1 MAATLSSAIEAI
13 WETSREEI
21 GRRIA
26 TLEHAVAAMLAG
38 DLGDDLRA
46 RAHSDAHK
54 LAGSLGM
61 FGFATG
67 SALAQQ
73 LEQALATDGAP
84 ELGDV
89 PHLAELTVALRHEL
103 EGGREAVPV
112 TNVPPPRDGSLV
124 LLVVDDDDQRGQALL
139 GAAEARGVR
148 MLLATDLHRARGL
161 IAQASPELVLLSMSI
176 GGDVDAAMG
185 FLAETSTTRPVMVLG
200 GVHSQ
205 LDRVEVATCGGRGF
219 LAPSLDPSEMIA
231 AAIDLHER
239 LRVRGTRIL
248 AVDDDEVV
256 LSVLSSVLGEAGL
269 SVATCGRPTD
279 FWKRLDEFAPDLVL
293 LDFDMPGVSG
303 PQLCRAMRNEPRWAG
318 IPVIFLTSR
327 TDVESVRTVFD
338 AGADDYLSKPFVG
351 PEVVARI
358 ASRLERVRLYRAL
371 ADHDSLTGLPNR
383 RKSVEVLDTL
393 MRMADRRQQPMSFA
407 IVDVDRFKSINDAYG
422 HAGGDAV
429 LCELGSL
436 MTRYFRGE
444 DVVARWGGDELVV
457 GMYAM
462 TDADARQRL
471 GALVEQVRDHRFH
484 DAGIAVTLSIGV
496 AQYGTDGADIAELY
510 HAADAAL
517 YIAKAEGRDR
527 VVAAGR
533 GPADGPATVDVAIVE
548 DDAVLGRLL
557 EHALQT
563 RGYRTHLIT
572 DGVTAATE
580 LAAADPKILA
590 PLLLLDWDLP
600 GLDGL
605 RVLRALRD
613 GGVLER
619 TQVIMLTARGA
630 ESEVLAALEAGA
642 IDHITKPFSVPALMQ
657 RVRRAVER
665 CTAGFSDPRSMPI
678 A

>member
-1 MAATLSSAIEAI
+1 MSPAGALQAI
-13 WETSREEI
+13 WEHSR
-21 GRRIA
+21 GDVLAQVDVIA
-26 TLEHAVAAMLAG
+26 DAVTDALTGCLDEQTRGHA
-38 DLGDDLRA
+38 A
-46 RAHSDAHK
+46 REAHK
-54 LAGSLGM
+54 LAGSVGTL
-61 FGFATG
+61 GFAVA
-67 SALAQQ
+67 SEHARALQHA
-73 LEQALATDGAP
+73 LDTPHGPPQADLP
-84 ELGDV
+84 S
-89 PHLAELTVALRHEL
+89 LAELTVALRHEL

-176 GGDVDAAMG
+176 GGDVDGAMG

-205 LDRVEVATCGGRGF
+205 VDRVEVATCGGRGF
-219 LAPSLDPSEMIA
+219 LAPSLDPSETIA

-279 FWKRLDEFAPDLVL
+279 LWKRLDEFAPDLVL

-318 IPVIFLTSR
+318 MPVIFLTSR

-371 ADHDSLTGLPNR
+371 ADNDSLTGLPNR

-429 LCELGSL
+429 LRELGSL

-462 TDADARQRL
+462 TDADARHRL
-471 GALVEQVRDHRFH
+471 GALVEEVRDHRFH
-484 DAGIAVTLSIGV
+484 DARIAVTLSIGV
-496 AQYGTDGADIAELY
+496 AQYSTDGADIAELY

-572 DGVTAATE
+572 DGVTAATD
-580 LAAADPKILA
+580 LGAAEPKLLA

-642 IDHITKPFSVPALMQ
+642 IDHVTKPFSVPVLMQ
-657 RVRRAVER
+657 RVRRAIVR
-665 CTAGFSDPRSMPI
+665 
-678 A
+678 

>member
-1 MAATLSSAIEAI
+1 MSPAGALQAI
-13 WETSREEI
+13 WEHSR
-21 GRRIA
+21 GDVLAQVDVIA
-26 TLEHAVAAMLAG
+26 DAVTDALTGCLDEQTRGQAA
-38 DLGDDLRA
+38 RE
-46 RAHSDAHK
+46 AHK
-54 LAGSLGM
+54 LAGSVGTLG
-61 FGFATG
+61 FTVA
-67 SALAQQ
+67 SEHARALEHALDTPQGPP
-73 LEQALATDGAP
+73 QADLP
-84 ELGDV
+84 S
-89 PHLAELTVALRHEL
+89 LAELTVALRHEL
-103 EGGREAVPV
+103 EVGREAVPV

-161 IAQASPELVLLSMSI
+161 IVQASPELVLLSMSI
-176 GGDVDAAMG
+176 GGDVDGAMG

-200 GVHSQ
+200 GAHSQ

-248 AVDDDEVV
+248 AVDDDDVV
-256 LSVLSSVLGEAGL
+256 LSVLSSVLEEAGL

-371 ADHDSLTGLPNR
+371 ADNDSLTGLPNR

-429 LCELGSL
+429 LRELGSL
-436 MTRYFRGE
+436 MTRHFRGE

-462 TDADARQRL
+462 TDADARHRL
-471 GALVEQVRDHRFH
+471 GALVEEVRDHRFH
-484 DAGIAVTLSIGV
+484 DARIAVTLSIGV
-496 AQYGTDGADIAELY
+496 AQYSIDGADIAELY

-572 DGVTAATE
+572 DGVTAATD
-580 LAAADPKILA
+580 LGAAEPKLLA

-642 IDHITKPFSVPALMQ
+642 IDHVTKPFSVPVLMQ
-657 RVRRAVER
+657 RVRRAIVR
-665 CTAGFSDPRSMPI
+665 
-678 A
+678 